1 MARRLQN
8 SAASVPLL
16 PMAMPAPVVPNTLP
30 AIASAASGAPAPA
43 ADAGA
48 EPVSFD
54 SVLAAALAEPTTAP
68 ADPVAVIGME
78 KDAPQSEDGAA
89 DSVQS
94 GELLAQALDIAVAV
108 PVPLQA
114 AIQPPVTS
122 TPAVPLE
129 IDAVAAAKPARA
141 QPGAGPATTLVRTG
155 APPMLPAGDPGAQLP
170 DPARIAVPAAAANV
184 YEAVNLAGAQP
195 AAVEPAARP
204 DGAPPHAPPADAAVS
219 VVPAASERAETSAR
233 PPVQPVRL
241 EVAAPVG
248 SREFGAEV
256 GNRLVWMATNNHQV
270 AELRVDPPQL
280 GPVEVRM
287 SIANDQASLSI
298 SSPHA
303 AVRDAI
309 QASLPRLQD
318 MLQGLGI
325 SLGSVS
331 VGAEGFGQGNLD
343 HSSLAQGWSHGE
355 HALPAQAYPLQ
366 ATASAI
372 LPLRAGTGVI
382 DVYA

>member
-1 MARRLQN
+1 
-8 SAASVPLL
+8 
-16 PMAMPAPVVPNTLP
+16 
-30 AIASAASGAPAPA
+30 
-43 ADAGA
+43 
-48 EPVSFD
+48 VSFD
-54 SVLAAALAEPTTAP
+54 SILAAVLAEPTVIP
-68 ADPVAVIGME
+68 ADPVGVIGTE
-78 KDAPQSEDGAA
+78 KDAPQSEDEAA

-94 GELLAQALDIAVAV
+94 GELLAQVLDIAVAV

-122 TPAVPLE
+122 APAVPLE
-129 IDAVAAAKPARA
+129 IDALAARPGRAQSLADLPPTPVPAEVPPTLLAAA
-141 QPGAGPATTLVRTG
+141 
-155 APPMLPAGDPGAQLP
+155 DPGAQLP
-170 DPARIAVPAAAANV
+170 DPAKIAAPAASPNV
-184 YEAVNLAGAQP
+184 HDAPDLASAQP

-204 DGAPPHAPPADAAVS
+204 DSAPLHAAPADATVS
-219 VVPAASERAETSAR
+219 VVPAASERAEAGAR

-256 GNRLVWMATNNHQV
+256 GNRLVWMATNHHQV
-270 AELRVDPPQL
+270 AELRIDPPQL

-355 HALPAQAYPLQ
+355 HALPGQAYPLQ
-366 ATASAI
+366 AAASAI

>member
-1 MARRLQN
+1 VACRLQN
-8 SAASVPLL
+8 TTPSVPLL
-16 PMAMPAPVVPNTLP
+16 PLAMPALVVANTPP
-30 AIASAASGAPAPA
+30 AIASTPNGAPAPV
-43 ADAGA
+43 ADAGT

-54 SVLAAALAEPTTAP
+54 SVLAAALAEPTVIPTE
-68 ADPVAVIGME
+68 PVAVSGTE
-78 KDAPQSEDGAA
+78 NDAPQSEDGAA
-89 DSVQS
+89 NNVQS
-94 GELLAQALDIAVAV
+94 GELLVLDIAVAA
-108 PVPLQA
+108 PVPSQA
-114 AIQPPVTS
+114 AIQLPVTS
-122 TPAVPLE
+122 APAVPLE
-129 IDAVAAAKPARA
+129 IDALAARPGRA
-141 QPGAGPATTLVRTG
+141 QPSADLPTIPAPAEIPSTLLS
-155 APPMLPAGDPGAQLP
+155 AADPGVQLP
-170 DPARIAVPAAAANV
+170 DPAKIAAPTASPNVHEVP
-184 YEAVNLAGAQP
+184 ELASAQP

-204 DGAPPHAPPADAAVS
+204 DSAPLHAAPVDATVS
-219 VVPAASERAETSAR
+219 VVPVASERAEPGAR
-233 PPVQPVRL
+233 PPALQPVRL

-256 GNRLVWMATNNHQV
+256 GNRLVWMATNHQQV
-270 AELRVDPPQL
+270 AELRIDPPQL

-331 VGAEGFGQGNLD
+331 VGAEGFGQGNLH
-343 HSSLAQGWSHGE
+343 HSSHAQGWSHGE
-355 HALPAQAYPLQ
+355 HALPGEAYPLQ
-366 ATASAI
+366 AAANPI
-372 LPLRAGTGVI
+372 LPLRVGAGVI